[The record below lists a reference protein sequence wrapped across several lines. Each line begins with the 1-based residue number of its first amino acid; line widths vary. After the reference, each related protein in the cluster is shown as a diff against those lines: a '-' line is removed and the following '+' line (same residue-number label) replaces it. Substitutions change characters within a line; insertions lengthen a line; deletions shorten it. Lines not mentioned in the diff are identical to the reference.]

1 MTRPMYETNDSLVN
15 ERKIADFIEQIWKCE
30 LTKLPIRY
38 YLDFVMHRNQIAVG
52 FCEMR
57 TRNLPI
63 EKIKEFGGW
72 LVDIGKW
79 NSAKQLSESSKLP
92 VFFVLETSDGL
103 YYLKTTTFEHKG
115 VLVRGRSDRND
126 WQDVSPCVIIDTDLL
141 IKIKDKEQKEKDWL
155 DD

>member
-1 MTRPMYETNDSLVN
+1 MTRPMYETEELLAN
-15 ERKIADFIEQIWKCE
+15 ERKIADFIEQKWKCE

-38 YLDFVMHRNQIAVG
+38 YLDFVMHRNQVAVG

-63 EKIKEFGGW
+63 EKIKEYGGW

-79 NSAKQLSESSKLP
+79 NSAKQLSETSGLP

-103 YYLKTTTFEHKG
+103 YYLKTTTFKHNG

-141 IKIKDKEQKEKDWL
+141 IKIQDKKEKDWL